1 MKWSRARRSSNVE
14 DRRGVSTS
22 GGVIGKMGV
31 GGIVA
36 VMVVGLMLG
45 KDPLEMLGI
54 ISQLSESGQVAGA
67 TTGTATQKSADDEA
81 SEFIASILGETE
93 DVWSKFFSQSGSQYR
108 PAKLVLFTGRVV
120 SACGGAHAA
129 MGPFYC
135 PSDEK
140 VYLDLSFFREMRTR
154 LGGGGDFAEAYVI
167 AHEIGHHIQTLT
179 GVSQKV
185 DEARHRGHRVD
196 GDGGML
202 VRLELQADC
211 YAGVWAHQAQ
221 QRHKWLEPGD
231 IEEAMSTAS
240 AIGDDRL
247 QKQSNGTVV
256 PDAFTHGTAEQRMRW
271 FRIGFETGEVRRCDT
286 FSATRL

>member
-54 ISQLSESGQVAGA
+54 ISQLSESGQVAGT
-67 TTGTATQKSADDEA
+67 TTGTATKKPVDDEA
-81 SEFIASILGETE
+81 SRFIASILGETE
-93 DVWSKFFSQSGSQYR
+93 DVWSKLFEASDSQYR
-108 PAKLVLFTGRVV
+108 PTKLVLFTDRVV

-179 GVSQKV
+179 GISQKV
-185 DEARHRGHRVD
+185 DEARRRGQRVD

-247 QKQSNGTVV
+247 QKQSGGTVV

-271 FRIGFETGEVRRCDT
+271 FRVGFETGEVKRCDT
-286 FSATRL
+286 FSAPRL